1 MRAGMAKNSEL
12 QPHYPVQ
19 PGHRPL
25 NASTRRSSGVMLV
38 AQPLTMDLRELIASK
53 TRRKVEGNLI
63 ESGSAA
69 CARNAVEFPAFACT
83 QATERLT
90 APSTLDEIQT
100 FNHGTS
106 ERGRERDS

>member
-1 MRAGMAKNSEL
+1 MMVPEHLKPYGPPRSLNSKQNPCRSHDRAR
-12 QPHYPVQ
+12 V
-19 PGHRPL
+19 
-25 NASTRRSSGVMLV
+25 LV

>member
-1 MRAGMAKNSEL
+1 MMVPEHLKPYGPPRSLNSKQNPCRSHDRARVL
-12 QPHYPVQ
+12 
-19 PGHRPL
+19 
-25 NASTRRSSGVMLV
+25 
-38 AQPLTMDLRELIASK
+38 
-53 TRRKVEGNLI
+53 
-63 ESGSAA
+63 AA